1 MLTQVLTWLRR
12 PVGLTALAA
21 RSVELSSLTH
31 SGWNFLVNKP
41 PAKSYIA
48 MDIAYEIQEQHFHE
62 YTVGNIRVV
71 LL

>member
-1 MLTQVLTWLRR
+1 M
-12 PVGLTALAA
+12 
-21 RSVELSSLTH
+21 H